1 MLATGTS
8 ALDTP
13 PARQM
18 GVAARQGTT
27 GLLRLQTP
35 LTTSAAL
42 PMRAGMD
49 RPAGLKERAM
59 RRALIITTIARPRAT
74 TTTTTNNT
82 NTTTETTREAGTRT
96 SSIMPKGARADA
108 HPAVRRP
115 TAQVC
120 PGCSKRPMSHL
131 ARRRSSIT
139 TTRMIRSPHRSATSN
154 TTGVARSRWSGTPR
168 ASQLRFGCAARAG
181 TIGRRIVRGGRRLPP
196 RRGCAKH
203 EVPAPP
209 TPPRPVAAI
218 RPAPRGVSRPTR
230 LSSPQAHH
238 SRAMLPRPHLED
250 AAAAVLLHPLHPR
263 VLLLAAGRA
272 TAQSC

>member
-59 RRALIITTIARPRAT
+59 RRALIHDDRSPARHHYHHHQQHQHHHRDH
-74 TTTTTNNT
+74 
-82 NTTTETTREAGTRT
+82 AGAT
-96 SSIMPKGARADA
+96 SSIMPKGARADVTWPCA
-108 HPAVRRP
+108 APP
-115 TAQVC
+115 PKCAQ
-120 PGCSKRPMSHL
+120 CSKRPMSHL

-139 TTRMIRSPHRSATSN
+139 TTRSPLPASQRHGN
-154 TTGVARSRWSGTPR
+154 TTGVARSRWSEHARQPAPFR
-168 ASQLRFGCAARAG
+168 CAARAG

-230 LSSPQAHH
+230 LSGPQAHH

>member
-1 MLATGTS
+1 MPATGTG

-13 PARQM
+13 PAQQM

-35 LTTSAAL
+35 RTTSARL

-49 RPAGLKERAM
+49 RPAGPKERAM

-74 TTTTTNNT
+74 NNNNNT
-82 NTTTETTREAGTRT
+82 NTTTESTREAGART
-96 SSIMPKGARADA
+96 SSIMTTGARADA

-120 PGCSKRPMSHL
+120 PGCLKRPMSHL

-139 TTRMIRSPHRSATSN
+139 TTRMIRPPHRSTTSN
-154 TTGVARSRWSGTPR
+154 TTGAARSRRSGTPR
-168 ASQLRFGCAARAG
+168 ASQLRFGCAARTG
-181 TIGRRIVRGGRRLPP
+181 TIGRRIARGGRRLPP
-196 RRGCAKH
+196 LRGCAQH
-203 EVPAPP
+203 VAPAPP
-209 TPPRPVAAI
+209 TPSRPVAAI
-218 RPAPRGVSRPTR
+218 RPAPRGVGRPTR
-230 LSSPQAHH
+230 LSGPQAHH
-238 SRAMLPRPHLED
+238 SRAMPPRPHLED

-272 TAQSC
+272 TAPSC